1 MALDNEDH
9 EDPLVTVSSKR
20 KVPCTSWSAAKW
32 KTELSWMNKLS
43 EAARGAVLPQ
53 YQSWRE
59 RFIGSGQRSLLSL
72 YLPSDSKGYCG
83 ENRLK
88 TLQLNFLQPDPFCYE
103 MAKHVKFD
111 KREK

>member
-9 EDPLVTVSSKR
+9 EDPLVTVSPKR

-53 YQSWRE
+53 YQFKAGGEDLSDQVKDHYSHYIFLR
-59 RFIGSGQRSLLSL
+59 IQR
-72 YLPSDSKGYCG
+72 DTAVKQI
-83 ENRLK
+83 ENI
-88 TLQLNFLQPDPFCYE
+88 TVVFS
-103 MAKHVKFD
+103 AT
-111 KREK
+111 